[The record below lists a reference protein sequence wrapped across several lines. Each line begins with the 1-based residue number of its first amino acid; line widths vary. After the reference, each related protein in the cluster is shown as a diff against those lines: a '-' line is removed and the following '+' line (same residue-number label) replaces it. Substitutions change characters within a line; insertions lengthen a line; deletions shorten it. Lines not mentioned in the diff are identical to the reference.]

1 MPVTPSA
8 VTPFVEKMAKRMDDM
23 AEAAELEVGALYEVD
38 LQLNSLIEAIIS
50 RSDDGM
56 AEAAELEVGI
66 RFKSVYCSPLS
77 AAFGGLPS
85 HGGAAELE
93 VG

>member
-8 VTPFVEKMAKRMDDM
+8 VTPFVEKMAKRMDD
-23 AEAAELEVGALYEVD
+23 
-38 LQLNSLIEAIIS
+38 
-50 RSDDGM
+50 M